1 MTAPDPRLNEIQA
14 RVDAATPGP
23 WETMRSGLLGTR
35 VVRVD
40 GEWDG
45 LIPDEFVTLVTPAL
59 RIYCDADL
67 IANAPADLAFL
78 LAELRKA
85 HEALERVE
93 ALHKRV
99 EGYQF
104 GAIPGAEPDWPV
116 CSTCFTEDEHPQPW
130 PCPTAAAVAAA
141 KGDGE

>member
-1 MTAPDPRLNEIQA
+1 MIPDPRLDEIQA
-14 RVDAATPGP
+14 RLDAATPGP

-93 ALHKRV
+93 ALADELATQS
-99 EGYQF
+99 EGRGLDYSDDDF
-104 GAIPGAEPDWPV
+104 DRGWHGANRAVVD
-116 CSTCFTEDEHPQPW
+116 QLR
-130 PCPTAAAVAAA
+130 AAVAAA